1 MYRKDLNYSN
11 SLRKV
16 KIEFGTLLGLERDEE
31 AYVTLRELDTMTIL
45 KLKDV
50 SQTGNQNDVMEFF
63 KEVLPKI
70 IVTHNLYETETK
82 IMTNQAVTDFIY
94 EKLDLTSK
102 IIGGYTAA
110 MFHPKRNGA
119 DGDTQSGKD
128 DIPESK
134 E

>member
-1 MYRKDLNYSN
+1 MYIKDLNYSN

-31 AYVTLRELDTMTIL
+31 AYVTLRELDTMTTL

-63 KEVLPKI
+63 KEVLPRI

-94 EKLDLTSK
+94 EKLEVTSK
-102 IIGGYTAA
+102 VIGEYTSS
-110 MFHPKRNGA
+110 MFRSDRNTK
-119 DGDTQSGKD
+119 DGDTQSVKD